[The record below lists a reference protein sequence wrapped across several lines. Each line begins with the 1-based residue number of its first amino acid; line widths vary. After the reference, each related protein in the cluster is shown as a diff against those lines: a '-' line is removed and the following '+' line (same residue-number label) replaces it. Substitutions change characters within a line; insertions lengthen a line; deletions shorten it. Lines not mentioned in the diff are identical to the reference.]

1 MSSSDCS
8 LRAFQYKPQECDL
21 SEVRKQPNIHTAQ
34 LGWVMVAC
42 SHYNPSLFFFRPG
55 LLATSASNYP
65 WLADSWPATN
75 LLRNGK
81 PKEAAVTC
89 CPGAHNPSERYYNGK
104 RFNLYFGVR
113 LLIKQDLMYHNKIS
127 LLILNIE
134 NCPQTTRNRYFF

>member
-1 MSSSDCS
+1 
-8 LRAFQYKPQECDL
+8 
-21 SEVRKQPNIHTAQ
+21 
-34 LGWVMVAC
+34 MVAC

-81 PKEAAVTC
+81 PKEAAVSC

-104 RFNLYFGVR
+104 RFNIYFGVC
-113 LLIKQDLMYHNKIS
+113 LLIKWDLIHHNKIS

-134 NCPQTTRNRYFF
+134 HCPQTTRNRYFFLNSKSQLIKFQAVYNKWPKCWPACGHIRELMTYNHL